1 MPTMQRSSSS
11 VFQAVVSPCV
21 PVNTPPSGGP
31 TSSPKMSVTPSRVS
45 PTWSAMRM
53 AWIIVAMSGLALA
66 ADEVLVREDV
76 LPHRAGRRVRLAAHH
91 LAGVEQ
97 LLRVRGAQLIDPRAR
112 DELAILERGLEA
124 LEAIDLAFDQVGAA
138 GRRVAAQAG
147 HHGLEEVRLWLGAHV
162 VGGGLQR

>member
-1 MPTMQRSSSS
+1 MPTMPRSSSGL
-11 VFQAVVSPCV
+11 FHAVVSPWV

-91 LAGVEQ
+91 LGGLGA
-97 LLRVRGAQLIDPRAR
+97 LPRGAGCPAV
-112 DELAILERGLEA
+112 APPTRG
-124 LEAIDLAFDQVGAA
+124 
-138 GRRVAAQAG
+138 
-147 HHGLEEVRLWLGAHV
+147 
-162 VGGGLQR
+162 